1 MAQKRLAQGPDA
13 GVPRRGLSQEARL
26 GATKTGIFFVTAAMG
41 TITLLVLLPFMHEIA
56 KSFSMPTAVDAGKV
70 FLWPVEPTLGNYLHF
85 FKPEYKAL
93 LQGFLNNVLITTL
106 GTLWSVSFTALTA
119 FPISRPKREFIPGPA
134 LMGLF
139 LFCIVFAPP
148 MIPYFLTIR
157 AYGLMDSWWALFLP
171 HTVMAFNLIL
181 TVSYLR
187 GLPEEMFEACRMDGG
202 NDGHL
207 AFRIAFPL
215 AQPILATI
223 AVYTAVMFW
232 NIYLH
237 PILFIRNPD
246 LTPLQPVLRSFL
258 AESVGVQRFESDAA
272 RDIFANTQSAASAL
286 VLLSIIPVALVYPL
300 LQKYFLKG
308 SLEGAI
314 KS

>member
-1 MAQKRLAQGPDA
+1 MARGGSTQGARCGMPI
-13 GVPRRGLSQEARL
+13 RGLTPEARL
-26 GATKTGIFFVTAAMG
+26 GATRTGSFLVTAAMG
-41 TITLLVLLPFMHEIA
+41 AITLMVLLPFVHEIA

-70 FLWPVEPTLGNYLHF
+70 FLWPVEPTFGNYLHY

-93 LQGFLNNVLITTL
+93 LRGFVNNILITTL
-106 GTLWSVSFTALTA
+106 GTLWSVAFTALTA

-157 AYGLMDSWWALFLP
+157 AYGLMDSWWALFFP
-171 HTVMAFNLIL
+171 HTVMSFNLIL
-181 TVSYLR
+181 AVSYLR
-187 GLPEEMFEACRMDGG
+187 GLPEELFDACRIDGG

-207 AFRIAFPL
+207 AFRVAFPL

-258 AESVGVQRFESDAA
+258 AESVGVQRFESGAA
-272 RDIFANTQSAASAL
+272 RDIFANTQSSASAL
-286 VLLSIIPVALVYPL
+286 VLLSIVPVALIYPL
-300 LQKYFLKG
+300 MQKHFLKG